1 MDQQDVIDL
10 IAEHLG
16 VAADQIQLQSDF
28 EKDLGADSLDTADLF
43 LAVKEAFDVLMSE
56 EDIERIKTVQ
66 DLINKIED
74 KKIGKNKRKKP
85 VKNAKKSKKK
95 NK

>member
-1 MDQQDVIDL
+1 MDQQDVIDM

-43 LAVKEAFDVLMSE
+43 LAVKEAFDVRMSE
-56 EDIERIKTVQ
+56 EDIEKIKTVQ
-66 DLINKIED
+66 DLINKIEE
-74 KKIGKNKRKKP
+74 KKSGKNKKP
-85 VKNAKKSKKK
+85 KSNKSSKK
-95 NK
+95 NKKDKK